1 MTAILN
7 ATKNLGYSLINSYS
21 SILFSEKRIVGILIL
36 LSTLIEPLTGLTGIM
51 GGLIAILFA
60 RILNFEDWSS
70 KTGILGFNSML
81 VCLGIGFFMPNELL
95 WTSTYWL
102 VLFGSSLITLLL
114 FITLNY
120 LTTTY
125 LNMPSMSIS
134 FSIVAILLSFFIMR
148 IGEVAAI
155 QERFI
160 FFSNEVFS
168 NNIISY
174 YFQSLGSIFFSPYII
189 SGLLIVLALVLTSR
203 IGFLLSL
210 MGFGISYYLVTI
222 FNTDYLETLGLYQ
235 ISYTAFNLMLIAISI
250 GGVFLIPSLA
260 SYIIAGFACVI
271 GFIITYAFQFLFEN
285 YYVAPYA
292 FPMNITV
299 IVLVIALRLRLQ
311 NKHPN
316 MANFGIFVPEDN
328 LKYYYSKIR
337 RFYQA
342 DGLQFYLPFVGEWT
356 VTQGNHGHITHKLQW
371 AYAWD
376 FEIANKD
383 GQTYRGDGS
392 QTQDFYCYGKPVLAS
407 ASGWVINFVDGIE
420 DNPVG
425 QLNTRENWG
434 NFVVINHGYGVYSMY
449 CHIKKGTIKVKNGEW
464 IAKGDKLGLVGNS
477 GRSAVPHLHF
487 NVQRGAEPGS
497 QTVKSQLLNY
507 KLRDGKL
514 SFKAFGIPEKGQVIS
529 ALMPVNYL
537 QDLLHLKVE
546 DSSTFKV
553 KCGKQEFIEKWI
565 VEVDLL
571 GKFYIKSDR
580 RSSLE
585 FSIYD
590 GIFNVLDFKGNSK
603 SALQALAVLMT
614 RLPLYRESEELEWSD
629 LPPYSIMLKPFQENS
644 YMLMQS
650 IINISEL
657 KTKSST
663 KLEEDK
669 IIVDSQTDLR
679 FMGRK
684 IKSYSGKIEIKDLIG
699 FTKMELNL
707 NDREIM
713 TVELLEEEDITK

>member
-1 MTAILN
+1 MAAILN
-7 ATKNLGYSLINSYS
+7 ATKNLGYSIINSYS

-36 LSTLIEPLTGLTGIM
+36 LSTLIEPLTGLTGIV

-81 VCLGIGFFMPNELL
+81 VCLGVGFFMPNELL
-95 WTSTYWL
+95 WTPTYWL
-102 VLFGSSLITLLL
+102 ILFGSSLITLLL

-148 IGEVAAI
+148 IGEVTAV
-155 QERFI
+155 QERFS
-160 FFSNEVFS
+160 FFSNEMFDT
-168 NNIISY
+168 NLITY

-189 SGLLIVLALVLTSR
+189 SGILIVIALILTSR

-210 MGFGISYYLVTI
+210 MGFGISYYLVSL
-222 FNTDYLETLGLYQ
+222 FNTDYLETIGLYQ

-250 GGVFLIPSLA
+250 GGVFLIPSLT
-260 SYIIAGFACVI
+260 SYIIAGFACI
-271 GFIITYAFQFLFEN
+271 LGFIITYAFQFLFEN
-285 YYVAPYA
+285 YFVAPYA

-299 IVLVIALRLRLQ
+299 IVIVIALRLRLQ
-311 NKHPN
+311 DKHPN

-328 LKYYYSKIR
+328 LKYYYSKMR

-342 DGLQFYLPFVGEWT
+342 DGLQFYLPFVGEWI
-356 VTQGNHGHITHKLQW
+356 VTQGNHGDITHKLQW

-376 FEIANKD
+376 FEIANKE

-392 QTQDFYCYGKPVLAS
+392 QTQDFYCYGKPALAS
-407 ASGWVINFVDGIE
+407 ANGWVVNFVDGIE
-420 DNPVG
+420 DNPIG
-425 QLNTRENWG
+425 QINTRENWG
-434 NFVVINHGYGVYSMY
+434 NFVVVSHGFGIFSMY

-497 QTVKSQLLNY
+497 QTIKSQLLNY
-507 KLRDGKL
+507 KLRDSGL
-514 SFKAFGIPEKGQVIS
+514 SFKAFGIPEKGDVIS
-529 ALMPVNYL
+529 ALSPVNYL

-553 KCGKQEFIEKWI
+553 KCGDKEFIEKWT

-571 GKFYIKSDR
+571 GKFLIKSDR
-580 RSSLE
+580 KCSLE

-590 GIFNVLDFKGNSK
+590 GIFNVLDYKGNSK
-603 SALQALAVLMT
+603 TALQALAILLS
-614 RLPLYRESEELEWSD
+614 RLPLYKEDEGLEWSD
-629 LPPYSIMLKPFQENS
+629 LPPYSIMLKSFWENS
-644 YMLMQS
+644 LMLLQS
-650 IINISEL
+650 MGNISEIKSNSSL
-657 KTKSST
+657 KKVEQT
-663 KLEEDK
+663 
-669 IIVDSQTDLR
+669 IIVACKTDLNI
-679 FMGRK
+679 FRK
-684 IKSYSGKIEIKDLIG
+684 QVKSYTGTIEIIDLIG
-699 FTKMELNL
+699 FTKIELNL
-707 NDREIM
+707 NDKEIM
-713 TVELLEEEDITK
+713 KIELIEE

>member
-36 LSTLIEPLTGLTGIM
+36 LSTLIEPLTGITGAL
-51 GGLIAILFA
+51 GGLVAIFFA
-60 RILNFEDWSS
+60 RILNFEDWTS

-81 VCLGIGFFMPNELL
+81 VCLGVGFFMPNELL

-102 VLFGSSLITLLL
+102 ILFGSSLITLLL

-148 IGEVAAI
+148 IGEVTAV
-155 QERFI
+155 QDRFS
-160 FFSNEVFS
+160 FFSNEMFDT
-168 NNIISY
+168 NLITY

-189 SGLLIVLALVLTSR
+189 SGILVVIALILTSR

-210 MGFGISYYLVTI
+210 MGFGISYYLVSI
-222 FNTDYLETLGLYQ
+222 FNTDYLETIGLYQ
-235 ISYTAFNLMLIAISI
+235 ISYTAFNLMLIAISL
-250 GGVFLIPSLA
+250 GGVFLIPSLT
-260 SYIIAGFACVI
+260 SYIIAGFACVL

-285 YYVAPYA
+285 YFVAPYA

-299 IVLVIALRLRLQ
+299 IVIVIALRLRLQ
-311 NKHPN
+311 DKHPN

-328 LKYYYSKIR
+328 LKYYYSKMR

-342 DGLQFYLPFVGEWT
+342 DGLQFYLPFVGEWII
-356 VTQGNHGHITHKLQW
+356 TQGNQGDITHKLQW

-376 FEIANKD
+376 FEIANRE
-383 GQTYRGDGS
+383 GQTYRGDGT

-407 ASGWVINFVDGIE
+407 ANGWVVNFVDGIE
-420 DNPVG
+420 DNPIG
-425 QLNTRENWG
+425 QINTRENWG
-434 NFVVINHGYGVYSMY
+434 NFVVISHGFGIFSMY

-464 IAKGDKLGLVGNS
+464 LAKGDKLGLVGNS

-497 QTVKSQLLNY
+497 QTIKSQLLNY
-507 KLRDGKL
+507 KMRDEKL
-514 SFKAFGIPEKGQVIS
+514 SFKAFGIPGKGDIVS
-529 ALMPVNYL
+529 ALIPVNYL

-553 KCGKQEFIEKWI
+553 KCGDKEFLEKWI
-565 VEVDLL
+565 VEVDLF
-571 GKFYIKSDR
+571 GKFFIKSDR
-580 RSSLE
+580 KSSLE
-585 FSIYD
+585 FSVYD
-590 GIFNVLDFKGNSK
+590 GIFNVLDFQGNSK
-603 SALQALAVLMT
+603 SALQALAILMS
-614 RLPLYRESEELEWSD
+614 RLPLYKEEEGIEWSD
-629 LPPYSIMLKPFQENS
+629 LPPYSIMLKPFWENS
-644 YMLMQS
+644 FMLLQS
-650 IINISEL
+650 IANISLL
-657 KTKSST
+657 KSKSFAKMENET
-663 KLEEDK
+663 
-669 IIVDSQTDLR
+669 IIVATNTDLSI
-679 FMGRK
+679 MGK
-684 IKSYSGKIEIKDLIG
+684 QVKSYSGKVEIKDLIG

-707 NDREIM
+707 NDKEIM
-713 TVELLEEEDITK
+713 TVELVEEEIEN